1 MRLGRGRSRREG
13 LLPSLWSIT
22 PDRISVNDSASSAAP
37 RERSLTLP
45 GATIA
50 LGAFL
55 LFLVQPLLAKRI
67 LPWFGG
73 SAAVWTACMLFF
85 QMLLL
90 GGYLYAHLVQK
101 LSPKRQATLHLILLA
116 ASILMLPLRPNAAW
130 KPGITGDPTL
140 RILGLLLTTVGL
152 PYLLLSAT
160 SPLVQSWLA
169 KERPG
174 WQPYRLFALS
184 NAGSLGA
191 LLAYPVLVEPFLR
204 LGAQAWMWTGGYA
217 LYLLCAAG
225 MAWRSRGAEAP
236 LPGENVEAGG
246 DARPTLGLRALW
258 VLLPFAP
265 SLLLLSVTSHLT
277 TNVAPI
283 PFLWVLPLCLY
294 LLSFILC
301 FDHPRWYVR
310 KTFLLLLIPALL
322 GMAWLILPDH
332 LYTQVRIQVLA
343 FGAALFIACM
353 AGHGELARLRP
364 APKYLTSFYLS
375 LSFGGA
381 LGGVAAGVLAPRV
394 FSSLLELPV
403 ALVLVAVLIFVAWVR
418 DSAASE
424 RLWLRRGGSILL
436 GLCATALTVL
446 AVKQEREQAGE
457 SLVQVRNFYGAMRV
471 VERDEGRDRM
481 RLLLHGTIN
490 HGGQYLAGDR
500 ALKPTTYY
508 GTDSGVGLSLRLL
521 RERGPVKFG
530 VVGLGSGTLADYAGA
545 GDHIRIYEIN
555 PLVRGLAN
563 TWFQALPQCR
573 GKAEVVMGDAR
584 LSMEREEPQGYD
596 LIAVDAFSSDA
607 IPVHLLTREA
617 FDQYRRHLRP
627 GGIVAVHISNRYLDL
642 RPVLIAEA
650 GAGGWKAVEVSN
662 DEDDATGVYSA
673 DWVLMSQQD
682 ELFGQKE
689 MLDASEALESK
700 LTVPR
705 WTDDFS
711 NLYRILK

>member
-1 MRLGRGRSRREG
+1 M
-13 LLPSLWSIT
+13 
-22 PDRISVNDSASSAAP
+22 VSSAAP
-37 RERSLTLP
+37 RERSLVLP
-45 GATIA
+45 ATTIA

-85 QMLLL
+85 QVVLL

-101 LSPKRQATLHLILLA
+101 LPPKRQALLHLVMLALSLLV
-116 ASILMLPLRPNAAW
+116 LPLSPSPAW
-130 KPGITGDPTL
+130 KPGITGDPTF
-140 RILGLLLTTVGL
+140 RILGLLMATVGL

-160 SPLVQSWLA
+160 SPLVQAWLA
-169 KERPG
+169 RERPG

-204 LGAQAWMWTGGYA
+204 LGAQAWMWTGGYG

-225 MAWRSRGAEAP
+225 MAWRSRDVEVAKQADHSVETGEAK
-236 LPGENVEAGG
+236 
-246 DARPTLGLRALW
+246 PTPGLRLLW

-265 SLLLLSVTSHLT
+265 SLLLLAVTSHLT

-310 KTFLLLLIPALL
+310 KTFLLLLLPSLL
-322 GMAWLILPDH
+322 GMAWLIMEDH
-332 LYTQVRIQVLA
+332 LYAPVRIQILV
-343 FGAALFIACM
+343 FGSALFVACM

-381 LGGVAAGVLAPRV
+381 LGGFAAGILAPRL
-394 FSSLLELPV
+394 FSTLLELPL
-403 ALVLVAVLIFVAWVR
+403 ALVLVALLIFVAWLR
-418 DSAASE
+418 DTGTGMK
-424 RLWLRRGGSILL
+424 RWLRWSGASLL
-436 GLCATALTVL
+436 GLCAIALSVM
-446 AVKQEREQAGE
+446 AIKGQREQASE
-457 SLVQVRNFYGAMRV
+457 SLLEVRNFYGALRV
-471 VERDEGRDRM
+471 LERDDGRDRM
-481 RLLLHGTIN
+481 RLLMHGTIN
-490 HGGQYLAGDR
+490 HGGQFLAGDR
-500 ALKPTTYY
+500 ALNPTTYY
-508 GTDSGVGLSLRLL
+508 GIESGVGLSLRLL
-521 RERGPVKFG
+521 GEKAPLKFA
-530 VVGLGSGTLADYAGA
+530 VVGLGSGTLADYARP
-545 GDHIRIYEIN
+545 GDRVRIYEIN
-555 PLVRGLAN
+555 PMVEGVAR
-563 TWFQALPQCR
+563 TWFQALPKCR
-573 GKAEVVMGDAR
+573 GTAEVVLGDAR

-596 LIAVDAFSSDA
+596 LIAVDAFSSDS

-617 FDQYRRHLRP
+617 FQQYRRHLRP

-642 RPVLIAEA
+642 LPVLNSEA
-650 GAGGWKAVEVSN
+650 GQGGWKTLGVSN
-662 DEDDATGVYSA
+662 EEDDPTGVYSS
-673 DWVLMSQQD
+673 DWVLMSD
-682 ELFGQKE
+682 RDDLFKRKELAESG
-689 MLDASEALESK
+689 ALKESK
-700 LTVPR
+700 RTVPR

-711 NLYRILK
+711 NLYKILK